1 MVKNL
6 PASAGNTRDMGSIP
20 VARRSPEVGNGN
32 PLQYSCLGNSMDREA
47 WDATIM
53 GFKES
58 DMIEHEHSEPIITN
72 SHLTSTLPINFS
84 KLINWL

>member
-1 MVKNL
+1 
-6 PASAGNTRDMGSIP
+6 
-20 VARRSPEVGNGN
+20 
-32 PLQYSCLGNSMDREA
+32 MDREA